1 MKKIFT
7 LFAALACVM
16 SMSAKVIYLKPNSNW
31 QQANAT
37 FWVHAW
43 GAGDKDVKMTPVE
56 GDPTVYQAEVGEST
70 SVIFMRRDPSKDASN
85 VWDLWNRMGNLAIP
99 ADKNCCA
106 INEGEWTQEK
116 EDASAH
122 VTWSVYTPSTGGE
135 DPDPGTGGDEP
146 KPEVGYYITG
156 NSELVGGDGWKAN
169 EIQMLENEGTYTHT
183 FEQLQAGV
191 EYKMKVTDG
200 SWTKHWGYTA
210 LQIVPEGVVKDGD
223 GNIVFKMA
231 EVSDLAVAFDG
242 TNITLTG
249 TFAEIELPT
258 VVYNVTVPEGTK
270 ACYIAG
276 AMNGWSQEEMTKVD
290 DTHYTISIKGATTE
304 MKYKYCSG
312 PSWDYVEMQ
321 ADGVTDVQDRTYSE
335 NDVVEAWKAVYAP
348 GEEPGEEPGE
358 DPEPSTGVT
367 YNVTVPAGTNA
378 CYIAGEMNNWSHIE
392 MTKIDDTHY
401 TLTVADATTAM
412 KYKYCSGPSWDY
424 VEMRADGVTDV
435 QDRTYSANDVVE
447 AWKAVYAPGEEPGE
461 EPGED
466 PEPSTGVTYN
476 VTVPV
481 GTNACYIAGEM
492 NAWSHT
498 EMTKV
503 DDTHYT
509 LTVADATTAMKY
521 KYCSGPSWDY
531 VEMRADGV
539 TDVQDR
545 TYSENDVVEAWKA
558 VYAPGEEPGEDPID
572 PNPGETKDITVK
584 AKVPAEWTDV
594 ITVWVWATGLEGQ
607 EAIPTQEGEWYV
619 YTHTGTELNIIFKN
633 GAGWNGD
640 TNQTVDMY
648 FTESACV
655 EIIAGEGK
663 ATYELVDCDSNTA
676 VENVDATNKNVKF
689 VYNGQLVVRH
699 NDKLYN
705 VMGQEV
711 K

>member
-435 QDRTYSANDVVE
+435 QDRTYS
-447 AWKAVYAPGEEPGE
+447 
-461 EPGED
+461 
-466 PEPSTGVTYN
+466 
-476 VTVPV
+476 
-481 GTNACYIAGEM
+481 
-492 NAWSHT
+492 
-498 EMTKV
+498 
-503 DDTHYT
+503 
-509 LTVADATTAMKY
+509 
-521 KYCSGPSWDY
+521 
-531 VEMRADGV
+531 
-539 TDVQDR
+539 
-545 TYSENDVVEAWKA
+545 ENDVVEAWKA

>member
-7 LFAALACVM
+7 FFAALACVM

-200 SWTKHWGYTA
+200 SWSKHWGYTA

-231 EVSDLAVAFDG
+231 EASDLAVAFDG

-312 PSWDYVEMQ
+312 PSWDYEEVT
-321 ADGVTDVQDRTYSE
+321 ADGGKVEDRVYSE
-335 NDVVEAWKAVYAP
+335 NDVVAK
-348 GEEPGEEPGE
+348 
-358 DPEPSTGVT
+358 
-367 YNVTVPAGTNA
+367 
-378 CYIAGEMNNWSHIE
+378 
-392 MTKIDDTHY
+392 
-401 TLTVADATTAM
+401 
-412 KYKYCSGPSWDY
+412 
-424 VEMRADGVTDV
+424 
-435 QDRTYSANDVVE
+435 
-447 AWKAVYAPGEEPGE
+447 WKAVYAPGEEPGE

-558 VYAPGEEPGEDPID
+558 VYEPAGENPEPKPITIALAGDMNEWNTEANLFVLSEDSLTASLTIALEVQTYAFKVVLNGEWFGNQGEMTRDNCTGWTFEKLSGEETNARI
-572 PNPGETKDITVK
+572 V
-584 AKVPAEWTDV
+584 ADV
-594 ITVWVWATGLEGQ
+594 
-607 EAIPTQEGEWYV
+607 
-619 YTHTGTELNIIFKN
+619 
-633 GAGWNGD
+633 
-640 TNQTVDMY
+640 
-648 FTESACV
+648 
-655 EIIAGEGK
+655 AGEYVFTWSITDNK
-663 ATYELVDCDSNTA
+663 LSVSYPSLTPTA
-676 VENVDATNKNVKF
+676 VEDVDAATRQVKF
-689 VYNGQLVVRH
+689 IYKGQVVVRQG
-699 NDKLYN
+699 DKIYN
-705 VMGQEV
+705 MLGQEV

>member
-7 LFAALACVM
+7 LFAALVCMM
-16 SMSAKVIYLKPNSNW
+16 SVSAK
-31 QQANAT
+31 
-37 FWVHAW
+37 
-43 GAGDKDVKMTPVE
+43 
-56 GDPTVYQAEVGEST
+56 TVYLVPGPWNVDGAKFSIYSIKTNSFSDFLTST
-70 SVIFMRRDPSKDASN
+70 DGTHYEATIADDTQVIFVRHDGSATTPS
-85 VWDLWNRMGNLAIP
+85 WDNKWNQTADLDVP
-99 ADKNCCA
+99 ADKNCYTVTGWGL
-106 INEGEWTQEK
+106 NDG
-116 EDASAH
+116 
-122 VTWSVYTPSTGGE
+122 TWSVYSTE
-135 DPDPGTGGDEP
+135 DPDPGTG
-146 KPEVGYYITG
+146 
-156 NSELVGGDGWKAN
+156 
-169 EIQMLENEGTYTHT
+169 
-183 FEQLQAGV
+183 
-191 EYKMKVTDG
+191 
-200 SWTKHWGYTA
+200 
-210 LQIVPEGVVKDGD
+210 
-223 GNIVFKMA
+223 
-231 EVSDLAVAFDG
+231 
-242 TNITLTG
+242 
-249 TFAEIELPT
+249 
-258 VVYNVTVPEGTK
+258 
-270 ACYIAG
+270 
-276 AMNGWSQEEMTKVD
+276 
-290 DTHYTISIKGATTE
+290 
-304 MKYKYCSG
+304 
-312 PSWDYVEMQ
+312 
-321 ADGVTDVQDRTYSE
+321 
-335 NDVVEAWKAVYAP
+335 
-348 GEEPGEEPGE
+348 GE

-392 MTKIDDTHY
+392 MTKVDDTHY

-424 VEMRADGVTDV
+424 VEMQADGVTDV

-447 AWKAVYAPGEEPGE
+447 AWKAVYSPGEEPGE

-492 NAWSHT
+492 NNWSHI

-531 VEMRADGV
+531 VEMQADGV

-545 TYSENDVVEAWKA
+545 TYSANDVVEAWKA
-558 VYAPGEEPGEDPID
+558 VYAPGEEPID

>member
-7 LFAALACVM
+7 FFAALACVM

-70 SVIFMRRDPSKDASN
+70 SIIFMRRDPSKDASN

-106 INEGEWTQEK
+106 IKEGEWTQEK

-200 SWTKHWGYTA
+200 SWSKHWGYTA
-210 LQIVPEGVVKDGD
+210 LQTVPEGVVKDGD

-231 EVSDLAVAFDG
+231 EASDLAVAFDG

-312 PSWDYVEMQ
+312 PSWDYEEVT
-321 ADGVTDVQDRTYSE
+321 ADGGKVEDRVYSE
-335 NDVVEAWKAVYAP
+335 NDVVAKWKAVY
-348 GEEPGEEPGE
+348 
-358 DPEPSTGVT
+358 
-367 YNVTVPAGTNA
+367 NPAGTDPGTDPTEIKYVLMGVGGDWANGIDMTANPDNA
-378 CYIAGEMNNWSHIE
+378 DEYMLLGQTISEGDSVKVVRLE
-392 MTKIDDTHY
+392 
-401 TLTVADATTAM
+401 
-412 KYKYCSGPSWDY
+412 
-424 VEMRADGVTDV
+424 DGV
-435 QDRTYSANDVVE
+435 AKH
-447 AWKAVYAPGEEPGE
+447 WCGAVKE
-461 EPGED
+461 
-466 PEPSTGVTYN
+466 GVTVNITPDDKMGNIILTPGLYDFYYD
-476 VTVPV
+476 V
-481 GTNACYIAGEM
+481 
-492 NAWSHT
+492 
-498 EMTKV
+498 KV
-503 DDTHYT
+503 DQIWIGHSSATSVDN
-509 LTVADATTAMKY
+509 VAL
-521 KYCSGPSWDY
+521 
-531 VEMRADGV
+531 
-539 TDVQDR
+539 
-545 TYSENDVVEAWKA
+545 ENKA
-558 VYAPGEEPGEDPID
+558 I
-572 PNPGETKDITVK
+572 K
-584 AKVPAEWTDV
+584 
-594 ITVWVWATGLEGQ
+594 
-607 EAIPTQEGEWYV
+607 
-619 YTHTGTELNIIFKN
+619 IIR
-633 GAGWNGD
+633 
-640 TNQTVDMY
+640 
-648 FTESACV
+648 
-655 EIIAGEGK
+655 
-663 ATYELVDCDSNTA
+663 
-676 VENVDATNKNVKF
+676 
-689 VYNGQLVVRH
+689 NGQIYILS
-699 NDKLYN
+699 NGLIYN
-705 VMGQEV
+705 TLGQEV